1 MKRIAPLFIIT
12 AGLMWGC
19 MGLFVRFMEGQGLS
33 SMDMVAMRAIIT
45 TVLMFL
51 FILIYNRKLFKI
63 KLKDI
68 WIFLGI
74 GICSIVFFNYCYF
87 KAIMITSL
95 SVAAILLYTSPAFVI
110 VLSFILFR
118 EKITKYKIIALI
130 MTFTGC
136 VLVTG
141 VLTDMGSL
149 TPQGILIGLGAGFG
163 YALYSIFSR
172 FAIKRGYET
181 FTIIFYTFLIAS
193 VATFFMAE
201 VGAMTDVATKSV
213 GMFWFCI
220 LFAVV
225 STVIP
230 YLTYT
235 IGLNYIENSKASII
249 VSIEPVVATLIGVFV
264 YRETLSVTG
273 VIGIVLVFGAL
284 VLCTKQE

>member
-19 MGLFVRFMEGQGLS
+19 MGLFVRFMETEGLS

-68 WIFLGI
+68 WIFLGT

-149 TPQGILIGLGAGFG
+149 TLQGILTGLGAGFG

-172 FAIKRGYET
+172 FAIRRGYET
-181 FTIIFYTFLIAS
+181 FTIIFYTFLFASIAT
-193 VATFFMAE
+193 VFMADIKTM
-201 VGAMTDVATKSV
+201 GSVATKSV
-213 GMFWFCI
+213 GMFAFCI

-264 YRETLSVTG
+264 YREALSVNG
-273 VIGIVLVFGAL
+273 VIGIVLVLGAL